1 MASMRDWVLL
11 LSGTALLAAAIGTL
25 VPQGTKQVF
34 RVLCAVAVLYTV
46 LLPLRGITLDRL
58 DFDGLLQTQTQTQET
73 LEARSQDAAVL
84 AAQTTLRQEIE
95 TALRQAGQT
104 QLSVEVRCAHYD
116 DGIAPVQ
123 ITLHGAGDR
132 AAVASALQPF
142 LTAHTEWVLTE
153 ETHDD

>member
-11 LSGTALLAAAIGTL
+11 LSGTALLAAAIGAL
-25 VPQGTKQVF
+25 VPPGTKQAF

-58 DFDGLLQTQTQTQET
+58 DFEGLLQPQTQTQET
-73 LEARSQDAAVL
+73 LEARSRDAALL

-95 TALRQAGQT
+95 TALQQAGQT
-104 QLSVEVRCAHYD
+104 RLSVEVRCARFD
-116 DGIAPVQ
+116 DGIAPTQ
-123 ITLHGAGDR
+123 ITLRGAGDR

-153 ETHDD
+153 DTHDD